1 MLTFGLDVVRSL
13 NVQDTEDDGDDDDD
27 DGDDDDDDDDDDE
40 DDDAKDVGVR
50 RTQDRGTRRDLVVT
64 GVPNMIWKDKFL
76 KECNRCDPKL
86 VW

>member
-1 MLTFGLDVVRSL
+1 MGGMLTFGLDVVRSL

-27 DGDDDDDDDDDDE
+27 DGDDDDDDDDE

-64 GVPNMIWKDKFL
+64 GVPNMI
-76 KECNRCDPKL
+76 
-86 VW
+86 